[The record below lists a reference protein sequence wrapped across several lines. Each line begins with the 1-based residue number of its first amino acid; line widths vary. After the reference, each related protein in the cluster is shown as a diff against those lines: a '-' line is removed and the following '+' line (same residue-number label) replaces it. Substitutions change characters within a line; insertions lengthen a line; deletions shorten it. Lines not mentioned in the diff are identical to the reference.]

1 MKIESESLFIKKG
14 QIQKEID
21 EINQKCLIDK
31 SIISN
36 LEIQLQ
42 NFTAESNKYDN
53 TYYYSKN
60 QLNFI
65 VPNH

>member
-36 LEIQLQ
+36 LEMQLQ